1 MEIAQW
7 MYISE
12 FSKELGSWMRFRY
25 FAQLKLLVYCINY
38 NFNYHQFYEY
48 QGLYHGDV
56 KAVQCRIIT
65 KVMKGKFEEYWI
77 LI

>member
-1 MEIAQW
+1 
-7 MYISE
+7 MYH
-12 FSKELGSWMRFRY
+12 R
-25 FAQLKLLVYCINY
+25 
-38 NFNYHQFYEY
+38 FYEY

-56 KAVQCRIIT
+56 KAVQCRIII

>member
-12 FSKELGSWMRFRY
+12 FSRELGSRIRFRD
-25 FAQLKLLVYCINY
+25 FALLKLLVYCINY
-38 NFNYHQFYEY
+38 NCNYHQFYEY

-56 KAVQCRIIT
+56 KAVQCRIII
-65 KVMKGKFEEYWI
+65 KVMKGKLEEYWI